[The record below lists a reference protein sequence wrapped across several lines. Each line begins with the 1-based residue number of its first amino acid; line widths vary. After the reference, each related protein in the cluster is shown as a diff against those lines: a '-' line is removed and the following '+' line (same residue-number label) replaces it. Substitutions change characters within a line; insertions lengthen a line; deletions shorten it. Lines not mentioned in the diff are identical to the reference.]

1 MIVAFG
7 SDIITAGAALGRI
20 QRDRFVVVPISF
32 QEASQSSFLLSGP
45 SELASSRAIAIKVR
59 SIRSI
64 PAILQCHPPSAKVLS
79 TMRVFRLGKKG
90 SGSVLGPLEQEVM
103 EAIWDS
109 SAAMTVAQV
118 QRALGP
124 RKNLLAYS
132 TVKAILSNLSEKG
145 HLKKSSEGRS
155 NVFVATETHDR
166 FQERVVTEVVE
177 TLAKNYRH
185 PLLAH
190 LVGELATDKKSLE
203 ELEHLVAE
211 KRRELIKR

>member
-45 SELASSRAIAIKVR
+45 SELASSRAIASKV
-59 SIRSI
+59 RSI

-124 RKNLLAYS
+124 RKNPLAYS

-155 NVFVATETHDR
+155 NVFVATETQDR